1 MTAWRN
7 PLYSSA
13 RKRLLLYWLHLSEIS
28 PRKNTGY
35 NSSLY
40 WDSRQL
46 DQAIARLS
54 AVLNSKPLDMAFQ
67 VGDHSL
73 QLTMAKDGQS
83 VADNELRRSIQNVVQ
98 VSSEPEAIV
107 DLPAEILP
115 AKTLTA
121 QQLHDQLH
129 GEVRKRLL

>member
-1 MTAWRN
+1 M
-7 PLYSSA
+7 
-13 RKRLLLYWLHLSEIS
+13 
-28 PRKNTGY
+28 
-35 NSSLY
+35 
-40 WDSRQL
+40 
-46 DQAIARLS
+46 
-54 AVLNSKPLDMAFQ
+54 
-67 VGDHSL
+67 GDHSL
-73 QLTMAKDGQS
+73 QLTIAKDGQS

-129 GEVRKRLL
+129 GEVRNASYDSATDSIVPEQLGADFDIATVQKAMDEAAPGETLTVKADIQQPEAPPPI